1 MNYPAMRERDT
12 EYVEWVKVVWVHV
25 ALKVENLM
33 PKIHPFPTQQTMPL
47 VTGLHLPRGRY
58 HMGQGQSLPMMCLK
72 SSKKNTRLFYN

>member
-47 VTGLHLPRGRY
+47 VTGLHLPRGRGPA
-58 HMGQGQSLPMMCLK
+58 HNPLWADNRLPVAQK
-72 SSKKNTRLFYN
+72 QRRGEK